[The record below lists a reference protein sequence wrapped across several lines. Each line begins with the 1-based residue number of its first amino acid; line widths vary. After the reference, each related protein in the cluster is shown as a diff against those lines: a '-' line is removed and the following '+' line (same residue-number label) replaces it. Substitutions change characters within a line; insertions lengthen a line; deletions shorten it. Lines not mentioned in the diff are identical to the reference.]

1 MSDVD
6 LRVGSSS
13 DNESPL
19 YKKAN
24 KHCNNPDDDCQD
36 IEDEVPQTMKFKKI
50 HTFELGIMKKPLNQ
64 SNLKPS

>member
-1 MSDVD
+1 LSDTEHVNMSDVD

-24 KHCNNPDDDCQD
+24 KHCNNPDDDC
-36 IEDEVPQTMKFKKI
+36 
-50 HTFELGIMKKPLNQ
+50 
-64 SNLKPS
+64 